1 METLILCLDRN
12 GGKTFGGRRLSED
25 REIRKKMLSRFSV
38 ITCDSY
44 TSLQFENTQKHHLLV
59 KNRIEGNEEAV
70 FLEKGNP
77 ENFSFRN
84 LIVFRYHRDYP
95 STEKYDPLAHG
106 FRLVGSEDFKGYSHD
121 VITMEEYTR

>member
-44 TSLQFENTQKHHLLV
+44 TSLQFENAQKHHLLV
-59 KNRIEGNEEAV
+59 KNRIEGNE
-70 FLEKGNP
+70 
-77 ENFSFRN
+77 
-84 LIVFRYHRDYP
+84 
-95 STEKYDPLAHG
+95 
-106 FRLVGSEDFKGYSHD
+106 
-121 VITMEEYTR
+121 